1 MSKNE
6 DKHEQGRRP
15 HADTLPGPEPAAQD
29 TGQGTEGLPAQ
40 DQQPARGERLQ
51 KILAR
56 AGIASRRA
64 AEQLIARGRVR
75 VNGEVVTRMGV
86 RADPYT
92 DRIEV
97 DGRLIRL
104 PGPAP
109 GTEHRQK
116 QGMVYILLNKPAGVV
131 STVKDTHGRPTVVD
145 LVRGAA
151 VGATVGAAT
160 TVARRQ
166 HTPAPGPRVYPVGRL
181 DEDTTGLLLLTN
193 DGELTFR
200 LTHPRY
206 GVEKEYLALV
216 RGRPSEEALQKL
228 REGVEIEGRLTA
240 PARVEVAGVQDS
252 DTWLN
257 ITIHEGRKR
266 QVRLMCAAVGHPVIQ
281 LQRVRF
287 GPLTLG
293 NLQPGKWR
301 YLATHEVHALKR
313 AVGLMRNKS
322 KGRSE
327 GGER

>member
-1 MSKNE
+1 V
-6 DKHEQGRRP
+6 QG
-15 HADTLPGPEPAAQD
+15 
-29 TGQGTEGLPAQ
+29 
-40 DQQPARGERLQ
+40 QQPVRGERLQ

-64 AEQLIARGRVR
+64 AEQLIAQGRVR
-75 VNGEVVTRMGV
+75 VNGEVVTAMGV

-97 DGRLIRL
+97 DGRLIR
-104 PGPAP
+104 PPAP
-109 GTEHRQK
+109 TPDAEHPHRQG
-116 QGMVYILLNKPAGVV
+116 QGQGQGQEMVYILLNKPAGVV

-151 VGATVGAAT
+151 VGATT

-216 RGRPSEEALQKL
+216 RGQPGEEALQKL
-228 REGVEIEGRLTA
+228 REGVEIEGRPTA
-240 PARVEVAGVQDS
+240 PAKVEVAGVQDN
-252 DTWLN
+252 DTWLD

-281 LQRVRF
+281 LHRVRF
-287 GPLTLG
+287 GPLTIG

-313 AVGLMRNKS
+313 AVGLMRK
-322 KGRSE
+322 
-327 GGER
+327 